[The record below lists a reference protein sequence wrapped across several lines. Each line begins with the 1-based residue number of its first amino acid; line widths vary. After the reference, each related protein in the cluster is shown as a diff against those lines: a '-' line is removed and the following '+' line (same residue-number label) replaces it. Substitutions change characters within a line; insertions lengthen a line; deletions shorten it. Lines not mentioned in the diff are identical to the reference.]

1 MSDKPASP
9 AFGSP
14 RAPAIVAVIC
24 VGMVIVA
31 ATGALMLFTA
41 PGGAPA
47 ASPVSPSSA
56 AVSATDEPEA
66 DTAVESVAPAGEERT
81 VAAARSARRNI
92 VPTVAPPKAPVPV
105 AHPPQD
111 DPTTAAPT
119 KKPRRHH
126 HQTDKAAGTATG
138 TATGTAAGTGAGTA
152 AGTVDHDG
160 GGDGGWDGG
169 WRH

>member
-126 HQTDKAAGTATG
+126 HQTDN
-138 TATGTAAGTGAGTA
+138 
-152 AGTVDHDG
+152 
-160 GGDGGWDGG
+160 GGWDGNWDG
-169 WRH
+169 G